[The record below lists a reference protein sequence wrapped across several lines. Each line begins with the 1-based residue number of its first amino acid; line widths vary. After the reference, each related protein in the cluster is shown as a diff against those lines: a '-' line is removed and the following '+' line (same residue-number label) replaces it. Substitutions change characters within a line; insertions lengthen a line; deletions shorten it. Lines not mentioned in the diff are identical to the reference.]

1 MINNIMVNKN
11 VEWSGKVASKFALFE
26 LIFNKFI
33 LNFKDMGTSCVLYI
47 TNRNNDF
54 IENMRIKKNNFKKK
68 KKKKK
73 KHVLNE
79 NEIIKLERNTLVK
92 VILKDNHVYFRGYQF
107 HYDIN
112 KKVYF
117 EFVFVFDNIVIFL
130 CDKILYILKND
141 KDIII

>member
-54 IENMRIKKNNFKKK
+54 IENMRI
-68 KKKKK
+68 KK